1 MGNKDDYVDTLIA
14 YMQSRR
20 DFFNLWQHRILGS
33 LSDLTFLPVLDS
45 VAMSPEQLRINT
57 LVEKFL
63 SQRQEYYNDIPEADV
78 DSDSDTLE
86 SDSECALD
94 ERNI

>member
-1 MGNKDDYVDTLIA
+1 
-14 YMQSRR
+14 
-20 DFFNLWQHRILGS
+20 
-33 LSDLTFLPVLDS
+33 
-45 VAMSPEQLRINT
+45 MSPEQLRINT

-86 SDSECALD
+86 SDSECAID